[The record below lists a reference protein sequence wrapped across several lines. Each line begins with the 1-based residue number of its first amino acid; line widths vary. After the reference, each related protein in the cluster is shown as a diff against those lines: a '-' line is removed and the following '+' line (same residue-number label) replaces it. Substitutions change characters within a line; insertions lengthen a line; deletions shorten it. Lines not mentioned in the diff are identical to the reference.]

1 MIRDVTRSG
10 FSKGDTKAD
19 RPSVILHVQ
28 GEVRKPKR
36 LREAVDYGGDA
47 VTDGHFLAQLKG
59 PPSPFPDSF
68 HVLVGVNVND
78 GISQRPVVAA
88 LHIP

>member
-1 MIRDVTRSG
+1 
-10 FSKGDTKAD
+10 
-19 RPSVILHVQ
+19 VILHVQ

-36 LREAVDYGGDA
+36 LGEAVDYGGDA
-47 VTDGHFLAQLKG
+47 VTDGHFLTQPKW

-78 GISQRPVVAA
+78 GIPHRPVVAA